1 MIQDIIINSLINGSI
16 YAILAIGFSLIV
28 GVARIINLAHTAFTM
43 LAAYFLYTAA
53 RYLQIPLYLSIPL
66 SIFIVTSIGL
76 VCYKM
81 FIKPIQIHESTVLIV
96 TLALAMVFQEIML
109 IIFGGYYLGI
119 PPMLSGYTMIVGVK
133 VNYQHILAFCVVL
146 MVLITVWAMLMK
158 TKLGLAIRSTAQN
171 QEIAILMGMDADRV
185 AMTAIGVSV
194 ALAGIGGAIV
204 APLLTIEPRMWMHPL
219 IIIMAVIVLG
229 GLGSIK
235 GSFIGAFIMGFAEA
249 LVVFLVPMGSFLK
262 GAVALSIMIV
272 VLLFR
277 PEGLFGIAFE
287 GER

>member
-1 MIQDIIINSLINGSI
+1 
-16 YAILAIGFSLIV
+16 
-28 GVARIINLAHTAFTM
+28 

-53 RYLQIPLYLSIPL
+53 HYLQIPLYLSIFL
-66 SIFIVTSIGL
+66 SIFIVTLIGL

-81 FIKPIQIHESTVLIV
+81 FIKPIRIHESTVLIA
-96 TLALAMVFQEIML
+96 TLALAMIFQETML

-119 PPMLSGYTMIVGVK
+119 PPMLNGYTIILGVK

-146 MVLITVWAMLMK
+146 IVLTTVWAMLMK
-158 TKLGLAIRSTAQN
+158 TKLGLAIRSVAQN
-171 QEIAILMGMDADRV
+171 QEIATLMGMDVDRL
-185 AMTAIGVSV
+185 AMTAFGVSV
-194 ALAGIGGAIV
+194 VLAGIGGAIV
-204 APLLTIEPRMWMHPL
+204 APLLTIEPSMWMHPL

-235 GSFIGAFIMGFAEA
+235 GSFIGAFIMGFSEA

-287 GER
+287 EER